1 MEYYNNSV
9 LSESLSQESCER
21 MMSLERRKLSI
32 MRLIINDTGRV
43 IMARGIALEEVDTGK
58 LEQQVS
64 KWIE

>member
-1 MEYYNNSV
+1 
-9 LSESLSQESCER
+9 
-21 MMSLERRKLSI
+21 MSLERRKLSI

>member
-9 LSESLSQESCER
+9 LSESCKR

-32 MRLIINDTGRV
+32 TRLIINDTGRV
-43 IMARGIALEEVDTGK
+43 IMARGIGLEEVDTGK